1 MNSENELRKLLSMYF
16 EDYML
21 DDLLWDLSVDP
32 GDLIIAGI
40 KQGVLDREKIEEIVK
55 KAGV

>member
-1 MNSENELRKLLSMYF
+1 MNNENELRKLLSMYF

-40 KQGVLDREKIEEIVK
+40 KQGVLNREKIEEILLDE
-55 KAGV
+55 

>member
-1 MNSENELRKLLSMYF
+1 MDSENELRKLLSMYF

-40 KQGVLDREKIEEIVK
+40 KHGVLNREKIEEILLDE
-55 KAGV
+55 